1 MITNARMIIKRG
13 NGKPTVPA
21 SNDNNDG
28 TWIATDIYEG
38 EQYLDLNTNVIYTRS
53 GNNIVVLS
61 GGNIGEMYKAEVT
74 RVFSSTGNTPTVA
87 ETVNTL
93 GVCTWTYD
101 NITGIYTGTFTDG
114 IPTTTPNAQISM
126 GVVVGYPVIA
136 HIEPNV
142 SGGYIDC
149 SFYDI
154 TGTEYLGDIQFFVSL
169 EFGV

>member
-1 MITNARMIIKRG
+1 MIIKRG
-13 NGKPTVPA
+13 NGVPTVPA

-38 EQYLDLNTNVIYTRS
+38 EQYLDLNTGVVYTRS
-53 GNNIVVLS
+53 GNDIVILS
-61 GGNIGEMYKAEVT
+61 GGNIGAMYKAEVT

-101 NITGIYTGTFTDG
+101 NLTGMYTGTFTDG
-114 IPTTTPNAQISM
+114 IPSTTPNAQISM
-126 GVVVGYPVIA
+126 GLVVGYPVIA
-136 HIEPNV
+136 HIEPIFASDAV
-142 SGGYIDC
+142 EC
-149 SFYDI
+149 RFYDI
-154 TGTEYLGDIQFFVSL
+154 AGDEYTGDIQFFVSL